1 MRYLPFSKYKYY
13 IKDKTEDLTTALE
26 KEYQARLN
34 GYTSQKT
41 LLSPPLLNYRDG
53 TQTSKYPIFYLPLPK
68 IQNLADQF
76 RRNSNEIKT
85 I

>member
-41 LLSPPLLNYRDG
+41 LLSPSSTIEMGLKQVNIRSFITI
-53 TQTSKYPIFYLPLPK
+53 TQNTKLS
-68 IQNLADQF
+68 
-76 RRNSNEIKT
+76 
-85 I
+85 

>member
-1 MRYLPFSKYKYY
+1 MLKLKNNYTKILFFSIKKGEFVMRYLPFSKYKYY

-41 LLSPPLLNYRDG
+41 LLFPPPQLSRWD
-53 TQTSKYPIFYLPLPK
+53 
-68 IQNLADQF
+68 
-76 RRNSNEIKT
+76 SNK
-85 I
+85 

>member
-13 IKDKTEDLTTALE
+13 IKDKTEDLTTAIE

-41 LLSPPLLNYRDG
+41 LLFPLLNYRDG
-53 TQTSKYPIFYLPLPK
+53 TQTNIRSFIYHYQKY
-68 IQNLADQF
+68 
-76 RRNSNEIKT
+76 KT
-85 I
+85 

>member
-1 MRYLPFSKYKYY
+1 MKYLPFSKYKYY

-41 LLSPPLLNYRDG
+41 LL
-53 TQTSKYPIFYLPLPK
+53 F
-68 IQNLADQF
+68 
-76 RRNSNEIKT
+76 T
-85 I
+85 IAKNTKLS